1 MLGTV
6 AYSWKP
12 ERRARKWNLHGLY
25 FASKR
30 CEANDTSHCLIENIF
45 WSRSEPK

>member
-12 ERRARKWNLHGLY
+12 ERRARKRNLHGLH

-30 CEANDTSHCLIENIF
+30 CVFLVKAG
-45 WSRSEPK
+45 K